1 MNNLIF
7 IYLMLQMFM
16 ITNVQKEACKAVMAL
31 ALDMVLKKVCGANMN
46 IPKSVRT
53 SFQGKKMK

>member
-1 MNNLIF
+1 
-7 IYLMLQMFM
+7 MFM